1 VATEPKI
8 ILNLTRAS
16 VLCDTVVI
24 ADRPRPRMRG
34 LLGQRSLPA
43 GEGMLLQPAPSIHTA
58 FMRFPI
64 DVVFMDGTL
73 RVLKIVEGMKP
84 WRAAS
89 AHRAWAVLEMAA
101 GEVARCGTEVGDQLG
116 VVEVSDRLGRVAGR
130 AGSNDG
136 NLSALR
142 RVVAN
147 WNRTESRDAAR
158 SEHAQPEPARDDAEA
173 ARVLIVGSDRRFR
186 AVTAALLT
194 RRGFTVSL
202 GERTGSIAEL
212 AKHAGADV
220 VVLDAGDSITRA
232 AHDVA
237 AITALSPSV
246 GVVIVAERGLRGL
259 SSLPVV
265 SKWGSFDALIS
276 AIEQAGPKIK
286 VPSDVRG

>member
-1 VATEPKI
+1 MAIEPKI

-16 VLCDTVVI
+16 VLCDTVVM
-24 ADRPRPRMRG
+24 ADRPLLRMRG
-34 LLGQRSLPA
+34 LLGRRSLPA

-73 RVLKIVEGMKP
+73 RVLKIVERMEP

-116 VVEVSDRLGRVAGR
+116 VVEVSDRLGQVATS
-130 AGSNDG
+130 ADSNDG

-142 RVVAN
+142 RVVAH

-158 SEHAQPEPARDDAEA
+158 SEHARPEPARDDAEA
-173 ARVLIVGSDRRFR
+173 TRVLIVGSDRRFR
-186 AVTAALLT
+186 AVAAALLA

-232 AHDVA
+232 VHDVA
-237 AITALSPSV
+237 TIAELSPSV
-246 GVVIVAERGLRGL
+246 FVVIVAERGLRGQ
-259 SSLPVV
+259 SSSTVV
-265 SKWGSFDALIS
+265 PKWGSFGALIS

-286 VPSDVRG
+286 VPNDVRG